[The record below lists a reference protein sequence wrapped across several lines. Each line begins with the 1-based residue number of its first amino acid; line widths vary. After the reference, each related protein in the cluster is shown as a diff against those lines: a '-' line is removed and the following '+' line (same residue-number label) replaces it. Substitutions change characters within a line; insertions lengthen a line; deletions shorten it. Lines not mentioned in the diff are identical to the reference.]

1 MISAQVHRL
10 SLKKSFLKDG
20 NRYMKAGNRL
30 DDHNFVTYNDIYPY
44 LAQKTTFG
52 RGVEWLRSD
61 PIFFKNQLK
70 SADFGVGKG

>member
-1 MISAQVHRL
+1 MISAQVHCL

-44 LAQKTTFG
+44 LVQKTIFG
-52 RGVEWLRSD
+52 RAWSGCVV
-61 PIFFKNQLK
+61 IQFFLK
-70 SADFGVGKG
+70 IS